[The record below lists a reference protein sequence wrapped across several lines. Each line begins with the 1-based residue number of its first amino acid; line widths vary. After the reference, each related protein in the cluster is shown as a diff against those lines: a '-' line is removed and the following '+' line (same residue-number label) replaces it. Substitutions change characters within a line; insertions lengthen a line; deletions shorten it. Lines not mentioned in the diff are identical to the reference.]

1 MMDRESRVFP
11 VLSAWLLTM
20 AVTLGTSACISLQT
34 TAAQAGHRTY
44 LGLVRIH
51 FEPGPDPAVLRN
63 LDAEVLG
70 LRVERGFALGY
81 VRDRSV
87 EIPADCRMV
96 FIVKDVEDFRS
107 ALRLLDHHA
116 EESQRCVIQNWR

>member
-1 MMDRESRVFP
+1 MDRESRAFP
-11 VLSAWLLTM
+11 VLKAWLLTM
-20 AVTLGTSACISLQT
+20 AVTLGTSACVSLQVT
-34 TAAQAGHRTY
+34 GAQAGHRTY
-44 LGLVRIH
+44 LGWVRIR
-51 FEPGPDPAVLRN
+51 FEPGPDIAVLRN
-63 LDAEVLG
+63 LDAEVVG

-107 ALRLLDHHA
+107 ALRLLDNHA